1 MPELLTQLSAF
12 TVFLAIAMVGFVF
25 LLVSLV
31 FGEVFDH
38 LGGGF
43 DHDLDHGGPSFLSPR
58 ILSVFITAFGGA
70 GAVATHYGLNT
81 LGASGAGFVSGAA
94 FATLIYMFAR
104 FLYSQQATT
113 TIVSSDFAGRPA
125 RVVVSIPTN
134 GVGQVRCIIGDEMID
149 KMARSK
155 TGEAIAENTV
165 VRVEQVLG
173 EIVIVHPQT

>member
-1 MPELLTQLSAF
+1 MAGILSQISAF
-12 TVFLAIAMVGFVF
+12 TVFLAIAAFGFAF

-43 DHDLDHGGPSFLSPR
+43 DHDMDHGGPSFLSPR
-58 ILSVFITAFGGA
+58 ILSVFITAFGGT
-70 GAVATHYGLNT
+70 GAVAIQYGLST
-81 LGASGAGFVSGAA
+81 LPASLVGSVSGMG
-94 FATLIYMFAR
+94 FGYLIYMFAR
-104 FLYSQQATT
+104 LLFSQQASTT
-113 TIVSSDFAGRPA
+113 VNSTDFAGRPG

-134 GVGQVRCIIGDEMID
+134 GVGQVRCIIGEEMID

-165 VRVEQVLG
+165 VRVEQVLR
-173 EIVIVHPQT
+173 EIVI